1 MGEKDIAVSGMS
13 KGIAMSSTFVIFLTK
28 SYFERVFTIFEL
40 ETAVALKKPVI
51 VIWEGDERCGGYPDL
66 KSHIDKCPNKYKVML
81 FQDEAMKFE
90 RRKHLRDAQVNVIA
104 QRIHAKTIETNTSK
118 TTWCCRVH

>member
-13 KGIAMSSTFVIFLTK
+13 KGIAMSSVFVTFLTK
-28 SYFERVFTIFEL
+28 SYFQRVFTIFEL

-66 KSHIDKCPNKYKVML
+66 KWHIDICPNKYKAML

-90 RRKHLRDAQVNVIA
+90 RRKHLRDAQVKVIA
-104 QRIHAKTIETNTSK
+104 QRIQDITTKTKS
-118 TTWCCRVH
+118 CCRCCVL